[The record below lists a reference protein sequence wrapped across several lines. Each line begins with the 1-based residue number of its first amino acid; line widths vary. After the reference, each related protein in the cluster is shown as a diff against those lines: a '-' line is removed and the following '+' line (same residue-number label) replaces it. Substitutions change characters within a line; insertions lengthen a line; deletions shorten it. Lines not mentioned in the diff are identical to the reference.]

1 MKQKTFIGINIPE
14 KAKKRLISATEKW
27 QDLPIKWTRVDKLH
41 LTLLFLG
48 NLDTDMIPGICE
60 KVKKSV
66 ENEDLFDIEFETI
79 KLGPSKDKLQM
90 VWLQGLPNENLLK
103 IYEKLEKELGIYVA
117 PKKTFRPHITLG
129 RIRKFKWE
137 ALPEK
142 PEISE
147 KFPLIITADS
157 IDVMASHFESGENKY
172 TILESCPLG

>member
-1 MKQKTFIGINIPE
+1 MKSRIFISINIPE

-48 NLDTDMIPGICE
+48 NLDTDMVPDICE

-66 ENEDLFDIEFETI
+66 ENEDLFDVEFETI
-79 KLGPSKDKLQM
+79 EFGPSKDKPQM
-90 VWLQGLPNENLLK
+90 IWLLGKSNDNLLK
-103 IYEKLEKELGIYVA
+103 ICEKIEKELGIYFA
-117 PKKTFRPHITLG
+117 PKKSFRPHVTLG

-137 ALPEK
+137 VLDK
-142 PEISE
+142 QPEISE

-172 TILESCPLG
+172 TILESCSLK